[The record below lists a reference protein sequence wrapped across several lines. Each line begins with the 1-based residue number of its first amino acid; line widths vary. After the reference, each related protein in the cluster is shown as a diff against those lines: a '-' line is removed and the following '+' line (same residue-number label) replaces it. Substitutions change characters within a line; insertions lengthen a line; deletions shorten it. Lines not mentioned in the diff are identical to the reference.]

1 MKRISVLIACLMLP
15 VLLMAQKVTLVKPE
29 SHTYYLNTLNSA
41 KDSSY
46 NDIIRLYDN
55 YLEKNPS
62 DYLVQIEKCKV
73 IDQAYYDNYEE
84 YNPKYEEFDACLQSL
99 FVKFPNEPEVL
110 LFKADHIY
118 GDSSKLFLENV
129 IQQYDEDSI
138 RWKGKGIWKI
148 YEQLARHYDD
158 DEGTA
163 TAIRYAEMARKEN
176 DTLDL
181 SLFLAEQYKKQKLNS
196 VAIAVLIADIDST
209 NTVYELN
216 QKGKLLLELGA
227 PDKAL
232 EAFQIARRDTANWI
246 DSGNLAQAL
255 IENGL
260 ASEAREY
267 LVKEAES
274 TWSHPKSLQKLL
286 DYDMR
291 FGNADSAKAVYTR
304 MVNENFWYDA
314 LGINRLKLFWYAPT
328 VGWSASDV
336 AHILLLL
343 LVFLTIF
350 ILPYLWILP
359 IYNIGLFLKNR
370 KGLIL
375 PESDFRWR
383 LRHFWMLSFLWLTWD
398 LIGELVFNYNDW
410 ISVYTGNQSEEVGDL
425 ISKVEADSSL
435 FFMTGILIITCFF
448 VKKSDLSVFW
458 GGTWSSGESI
468 GRGIGAAFLLKFAA
482 GLLIGFFRIF
492 DFASIDLAPL
502 LSINDSIISIN
513 KYYHPMIGALFVVI
527 LVPIYEEVIFRG
539 VILSAIEKHFQ
550 FVWANIFQAT
560 LFALLHMELKFIPFY
575 ILFGFLAG
583 YFRSRSHSLLPGIVM
598 HIVNNLLAFLSILW
612 LGNRLDM

>member
-1 MKRISVLIACLMLP
+1 MKRVSVLIVCLMLP

-29 SHTYYLNTLNSA
+29 SHTFYLNTLNSA

-46 NDIIRLYDN
+46 NDIIRLYDV

-84 YNPKYEEFDACLQSL
+84 YNPKYEEFDACLHSL
-99 FVKFPNEPEVL
+99 VVKFPSEPEVL
-110 LFKADHIY
+110 LFKADHTY
-118 GDSSKLFLENV
+118 GDSAKLFLENV
-129 IQQYDEDSI
+129 IEQYDKDQS

-148 YEQLARHYDD
+148 YEQLARYYDD

-163 TAIRYAEMARKEN
+163 TAIRYAEMAKTEN

-181 SLFLAEQYKKQKLNS
+181 SLFLAQQYKKQKLNS
-196 VAIAVLIADIDST
+196 IAIAVLSAGIDST
-209 NTVYELN
+209 GAAYELN

-314 LGINRLKLFWYAPT
+314 LGVNRLKLFWYAPT
-328 VGWSASDV
+328 QGWSISDV

-343 LVFLTIF
+343 VLFLVIF

-375 PESDFRWR
+375 PESDFRWG

-398 LIGELVFNYNDW
+398 LIAELIFNYNDW
-410 ISVYTGNQSEEVGDL
+410 ISVYTSNQSADVGEL
-425 ISKVEADSSL
+425 ISKVEADTSL
-435 FFMTGILIITCFF
+435 FFMTGMLIITCFF
-448 VKKSDLSVFW
+448 VKKSDLSIFW
-458 GGTWSSGESI
+458 GGTWASGESI

-482 GLLIGFFRIF
+482 GLLMGFFKIF
-492 DFASIDLAPL
+492 DFASIDFAPL
-502 LSINDSIISIN
+502 LSVNDSIISIN

-539 VILSAIEKHFQ
+539 VILSAIEKHFK

-583 YFRSRSHSLLPGIVM
+583 YLRSRSQSLLPGIVM
-598 HIVNNLLAFLSILW
+598 HIVNNFMAFLSILW
-612 LGNRLDM
+612 LGNRLNM